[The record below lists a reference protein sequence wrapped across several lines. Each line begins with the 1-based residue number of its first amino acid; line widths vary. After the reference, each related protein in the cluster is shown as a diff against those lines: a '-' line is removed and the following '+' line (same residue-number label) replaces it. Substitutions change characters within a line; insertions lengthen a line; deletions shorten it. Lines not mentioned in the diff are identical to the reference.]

1 VFGDPTWGPS
11 RLANIYLLQDLRLAR
26 LNRSKRLGDYP
37 GLHQIMQLS
46 LYTQQADDRDKVYGM
61 LSLFDDG
68 LRSALNPNY
77 RLSVNQVYIDFA
89 RVSIC

>member
-1 VFGDPTWGPS
+1 
-11 RLANIYLLQDLRLAR
+11 
-26 LNRSKRLGDYP
+26 
-37 GLHQIMQLS
+37 MQLS